1 MKNRKR
7 KRAALC
13 AALLAALMPLLLTG
27 CRDLRPQQES
37 AREETRGQQIGREEE
52 AGETEPPAERAL
64 TEKEL
69 AWFETYLNDVANSG
83 FLCSE
88 YEDVRRADLN
98 EVFYNGAGIGQQPL
112 TDELRRAYEEQAGEI
127 MTDTIR
133 LTTEQID
140 GFLREKTGYGLE
152 EFENPPDWVYLD
164 TFDVWMTDHGD
175 TNRMGVSCEG
185 GVREADG
192 TVILSCSVPGNEE
205 YSWISAFTVTLEP
218 GEDGFFF
225 RKNEIEK
232 GLILEQESGRG
243 GAPARGFADPG
254 PFDPARIERFSVGA
268 DTSGVAGFDSWGD
281 FAEVTEENLYGI
293 WYCPADGADTETVL
307 ILSADGARVYD
318 PLLDCFGDQLYSW
331 EVEDRSASGLCP
343 ALKIYFMGEDNGPLT
358 YYIAGL
364 ELEYFWC
371 NSQRDIFY
379 RQGGTL
385 R

>member
-27 CRDLRPQQES
+27 CRDLWPQQES

-69 AWFETYLNDVANSG
+69 AGFETYLNDVANNG
-83 FLCSE
+83 FLCSD

-185 GVREADG
+185 GVRETDG

-205 YSWISAFTVTLEP
+205 YSWISAFTVMLEP
-218 GEDGFFF
+218 GED
-225 RKNEIEK
+225 
-232 GLILEQESGRG
+232 
-243 GAPARGFADPG
+243 
-254 PFDPARIERFSVGA
+254 
-268 DTSGVAGFDSWGD
+268 
-281 FAEVTEENLYGI
+281 
-293 WYCPADGADTETVL
+293 
-307 ILSADGARVYD
+307 
-318 PLLDCFGDQLYSW
+318 
-331 EVEDRSASGLCP
+331 
-343 ALKIYFMGEDNGPLT
+343 
-358 YYIAGL
+358 
-364 ELEYFWC
+364 
-371 NSQRDIFY
+371 
-379 RQGGTL
+379 
-385 R
+385 